1 MPIRRRFANRSVVA
15 SASATTRVTID
26 PTVRQAIRSRSR
38 TADFEQCVTS
48 HAAVSSKAQVW
59 PAPCLAHGTCAA
71 MTPCSGQLTRG
82 ASASR
87 NARIRPRSRVRHR
100 RRPSP
105 WSYPEQRFPQ
115 RPHRRLVAL
124 RGRTDTTRNCSTSSN
139 STSSTTTLA
148 NPSSPAHSLAER
160 TPFPSP
166 SIPALDSRNRRR
178 GTACG
183 ASGPLRRPRKGHK
196 SPNLAS
202 AAGSTGGVAGRLPSR
217 RGLSPAPRS
226 LRHHPSTAA
235 PASRT
240 QGVHLRCPMYSWN
253 MSVGPSLAVS
263 EARQQLASIIDRA
276 RAEHAPVYLA
286 RRGRRVA
293 AVIDADDL
301 DEILQLAE
309 DMTDIRA
316 AEAARAEMRTTGE
329 TPIPWEQVKADL
341 GLT

>member
-1 MPIRRRFANRSVVA
+1 MTGAGRLGVRTALCQRTRRRDYGLRRGEAHSGLV
-15 SASATTRVTID
+15 RVH
-26 PTVRQAIRSRSR
+26 VR
-38 TADFEQCVTS
+38 CV
-48 HAAVSSKAQVW
+48 H
-59 PAPCLAHGTCAA
+59 
-71 MTPCSGQLTRG
+71 RG
-82 ASASR
+82 MG
-87 NARIRPRSRVRHR
+87 VRHD
-100 RRPSP
+100 P
-105 WSYPEQRFPQ
+105 
-115 RPHRRLVAL
+115 VCL
-124 RGRTDTTRNCSTSSN
+124 RGC
-139 STSSTTTLA
+139 L
-148 NPSSPAHSLAER
+148 
-160 TPFPSP
+160 
-166 SIPALDSRNRRR
+166 
-178 GTACG
+178 
-183 ASGPLRRPRKGHK
+183 
-196 SPNLAS
+196 PNLAS

-263 EARQQLASIIDRA
+263 EARQQLASIID
-276 RAEHAPVYLA
+276 
-286 RRGRRVA
+286 
-293 AVIDADDL
+293 ADDL